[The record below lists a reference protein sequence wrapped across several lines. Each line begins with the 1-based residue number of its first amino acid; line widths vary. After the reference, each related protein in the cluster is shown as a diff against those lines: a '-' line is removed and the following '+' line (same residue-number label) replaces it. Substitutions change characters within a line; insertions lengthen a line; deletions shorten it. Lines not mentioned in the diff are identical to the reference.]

1 MASTSSS
8 ASKRRSSAMRAVPL
22 LLATLLLGAAG
33 AQAQPAEQVIGG
45 RVESLL
51 DFARSRHPEFAALR
65 AEADAA
71 KARIEPAGALP
82 DPMLRTELRD
92 VTNESL
98 DASANLLPPRIGGA
112 RYTFSQ
118 ALPWFGKRDLR
129 RDVAGA
135 AADEAQA
142 RSRAGWID
150 LATQIKVNYAQHH
163 VHLTS
168 IRYAQENLDLMRRV
182 AEIARTRYASGIGS
196 QQDALRAQS
205 EIIAMETDLVM
216 LEGESA
222 QASARIRALLGRPEN
237 VRLRPPEKL
246 RLLPPAAKLDMVALE
261 ARLRAN
267 NPQLAADDARIT
279 GAEKGRELVERNRY
293 PDVNLGIS
301 PTQTRNRVSEWE
313 LMFEI
318 NIPLQQGSRRAQER
332 EAGLNLEAARLRR
345 QGNLNQ
351 ALAALSESLAGL
363 EVASRLESLVNNGLL
378 PQAELNLNAAL
389 SAYENGRADFAA
401 VLDAHRQ
408 LRRARGELVKAR
420 GDQQIRLAEIE
431 KMVGEDL

>member
-1 MASTSSS
+1 MI
-8 ASKRRSSAMRAVPL
+8 PL
-22 LLATLLLGAAG
+22 LARLALVLACTAAN
-33 AQAQPAEQVIGG
+33 AWAQPAAQVIGG

-51 DFARSRHPEFAALR
+51 EFARSRHPEFAALR
-65 AEADAA
+65 AEAEAA
-71 KARIEPAGALP
+71 TARVEPAGALP

-92 VTNESL
+92 ITNEER
-98 DASANLLPPRIGGA
+98 DASPNLLPPRIGGA

-118 ALPWFGKRDLR
+118 SLPWFGKRDLR
-129 RDVAGA
+129 RGVAGA

-142 RSRAGWID
+142 KARAGWIE
-150 LATQIKVNYAQHH
+150 LATRIKLTYAQHH
-163 VHLTS
+163 VHLLG

-182 AEIARTRYASGIGS
+182 AEIARTRYASGLGN

-222 QASARIRALLGRPEN
+222 QASARMRALLGRPEN
-237 VRLRPPEKL
+237 VTLRPPEQL
-246 RLLPPAAKLDMVALE
+246 RLLPPVAKLDMVALE
-261 ARLRAN
+261 ARLRAG
-267 NPQLAADDARIT
+267 NPQLAADDARIS
-279 GAEKGRELVERNRY
+279 GAEKGRELVGRNRY
-293 PDVNLGIS
+293 PDVTLGVS

-332 EAGLNLEAARLRR
+332 EAELNLEAARLRR

-351 ALAALSESLAGL
+351 TLADLSEAVAGL
-363 EVASRLESLVNNGLL
+363 DVARRLEALVNTGLL

-389 SAYENGRADFAA
+389 AAYETGRADFAA
-401 VLDAHRQ
+401 VLDAQRQ
-408 LRRARGELVKAR
+408 LRRARNELVKAR

-431 KMVGEDL
+431 KMLGEDL

>member
-1 MASTSSS
+1 MACRLVGL
-8 ASKRRSSAMRAVPL
+8 AAVL
-22 LLATLLLGAAG
+22 SVVTAVH
-33 AQAQPAEQVIGG
+33 AQPVEQLIGG
-45 RVESLL
+45 QVESLL
-51 DFARSRHPEFAALR
+51 EFARSRHPEFAALR
-65 AEADAA
+65 AEAEAA
-71 KARIEPAGALP
+71 SARVEPAGALP
-82 DPMLRTELRD
+82 DPVLRTELRD
-92 VTNESL
+92 VTNEGR
-98 DASANLLPPRIGGA
+98 DASGNLLPARIGST
-112 RYTFSQ
+112 RYALSQ
-118 ALPWFGKRDLR
+118 SVPWFGKRDLR
-129 RDVAGA
+129 RELAGA
-135 AADEAQA
+135 GADEARA
-142 RSRAGWID
+142 KARAGWID
-150 LATQIKVNYAQHH
+150 LATRIKLTYAQHH

-182 AEIARTRYASGIGS
+182 AEIARSRYAGGFGS

-222 QASARIRALLGRPEN
+222 QASARMRALLGRPEN

-246 RLLPPAAKLDMVALE
+246 RLLPPVAALDMVALE

-267 NPQLAADDARIT
+267 NPQLAADDARIA

-293 PDVNLGIS
+293 PDVNVGIA

-332 EAGLNLEAARLRR
+332 EAELTLEAARLRR
-345 QGNLNQ
+345 QGTLND
-351 ALAALSESLAGL
+351 ALAELSERLAGL
-363 EVASRLESLVNNGLL
+363 EVARRLETLVTNGLL

-389 SAYENGRADFAA
+389 AAYETGRADFAA

-408 LRRARGELVKAR
+408 LRRARGELVRSR
-420 GDQQIRLAEIE
+420 GDQQMRLAEIE

>member
-1 MASTSSS
+1 MACRLVGL
-8 ASKRRSSAMRAVPL
+8 AAVL
-22 LLATLLLGAAG
+22 SVVTAVH
-33 AQAQPAEQVIGG
+33 AQPVEQLIGG
-45 RVESLL
+45 QVESLL
-51 DFARSRHPEFAALR
+51 EFARSRHPEFAALR
-65 AEADAA
+65 AEAEAA
-71 KARIEPAGALP
+71 SARVEPAGALP
-82 DPMLRTELRD
+82 DPVLRTELRD
-92 VTNESL
+92 VTNEGR
-98 DASANLLPPRIGGA
+98 DASGNLLPARIGSA
-112 RYTFSQ
+112 RYALSQ
-118 ALPWFGKRDLR
+118 SVPWFGKRDLR
-129 RDVAGA
+129 RELAGA
-135 AADEAQA
+135 GADEARA
-142 RSRAGWID
+142 RARAGWID
-150 LATQIKVNYAQHH
+150 LATRIKLTYAQHH

-182 AEIARTRYASGIGS
+182 AEIARSRYAGGFGS

-222 QASARIRALLGRPEN
+222 QASARMRALLGRPEN

-246 RLLPPAAKLDMVALE
+246 RLLPPVAALDMVALE

-267 NPQLAADDARIT
+267 NPQLAADDARIA

-293 PDVNLGIS
+293 PDVNVGIA

-332 EAGLNLEAARLRR
+332 EAELTLEAARLRR
-345 QGNLNQ
+345 QGTLND
-351 ALAALSESLAGL
+351 ALAELSERLAGL
-363 EVASRLESLVNNGLL
+363 EVARRLETLVTNGLL

-389 SAYENGRADFAA
+389 AAYETGRADFAA

-408 LRRARGELVKAR
+408 LRRARGELVRSR
-420 GDQQIRLAEIE
+420 GDQQMRLAEIE

>member
-1 MASTSSS
+1 
-8 ASKRRSSAMRAVPL
+8 MRPLPVVLAAL
-22 LLATLLLGAAG
+22 LLAAA
-33 AQAQPAEQVIGG
+33 APPCAAEPERLIGG
-45 RVESLL
+45 QVESLL
-51 DFARSRHPEFAALR
+51 EFARTRHPEFAALR

-71 KARIEPAGALP
+71 AARIEPAGALP
-82 DPMLRTELRD
+82 DPVLRTELRN
-92 VTNESL
+92 VTNEGS
-98 DASANLLPPRIGGA
+98 DASGNLLPPRIGSV
-112 RYTFSQ
+112 RYAFSQ
-118 ALPWFGKRDLR
+118 SLPWFGKRDLR

-135 AADEAQA
+135 GADEAQA
-142 RSRAGWID
+142 RARAGWID
-150 LATQIKVNYAQHH
+150 LATRIKLTYAQHH

-182 AEIARTRYASGIGS
+182 AEIARTRYAIGFGS

-222 QASARIRALLGRPEN
+222 QASARMRALLGRPEN
-237 VRLRPPEKL
+237 VKLRPPEKL
-246 RLLPPAAKLDMVALE
+246 RLLPPVAALDMVALE

-267 NPQLAADDARIT
+267 NPLLAADDARIA
-279 GAEKGRELVERNRY
+279 GAEKGRDLVERNRY
-293 PDVNLGIS
+293 PDVNLGIA
-301 PTQTRNRVSEWE
+301 PTQVRNRVAEWE

-332 EAGLNLEAARLRR
+332 EAELNLEAARLRR
-345 QGNLNQ
+345 QGTLNQ
-351 ALAALSESLAGL
+351 ALAELSESVAGL
-363 EVASRLESLVNNGLL
+363 DVARRLESLVTTGLL

-389 SAYENGRADFAA
+389 AAYENGRADFVA

-420 GDQQIRLAEIE
+420 GDQQTRLAEIE
-431 KMVGEDL
+431 KMVGEEL